1 MLNDYRNKT
10 LRAILSTGYQN
21 MKKLSVEDVT
31 NEYLD
36 KALPNQGSLTRAPG
50 FKEKDHSDEIQVGNF
65 IFSTFGGQLV
75 LLKESMESENP
86 DFEWNNRFWDLKS
99 PNRIHNLGK
108 LVKKGLSQIFRNPG
122 GIIIDV
128 SSLRE
133 SMPKIEAVIAERMGT
148 SMKHTVDVMIIKNLS
163 LVKVLRY
170 KK

>member
-1 MLNDYRNKT
+1 
-10 LRAILSTGYQN
+10 
-21 MKKLSVEDVT
+21 MKKLSIEDVT

-36 KALPNQGSLTRAPG
+36 KALPNQGSLTRASG
-50 FKEKDHSDEIQVGNF
+50 FKEKVHSDEIKVGNF
-65 IFSTFGGQLV
+65 IFSTFGG
-75 LLKESMESENP
+75 
-86 DFEWNNRFWDLKS
+86 
-99 PNRIHNLGK
+99 NLGK
-108 LVKKGLSQIFRNPG
+108 LVKKRLSQIFRNPG

-148 SMKHTVDVMIIKNLS
+148 SMKHSVDVMIIKNLS

>member
-65 IFSTFGGQLV
+65 IFSYTFFLQ
-75 LLKESMESENP
+75 
-86 DFEWNNRFWDLKS
+86 
-99 PNRIHNLGK
+99 NLDHILTYLFFK
-108 LVKKGLSQIFRNPG
+108 VKQSFR
-122 GIIIDV
+122 
-128 SSLRE
+128 
-133 SMPKIEAVIAERMGT
+133 
-148 SMKHTVDVMIIKNLS
+148 
-163 LVKVLRY
+163 
-170 KK
+170 